1 MLSNVRSIWFVE
13 TSNRH
18 AAKAISNI
26 LSLPFVAAAVVVVLS
41 FFSPEKIGSRL
52 TPVERSLLGIGLIAI
67 APIVLVLYL
76 LVMGRTDIHTS
87 DEKRPP
93 TFFVPPI
100 IAYGL
105 AAAVFGMLRCT
116 TLYLLSTAYLLTTV
130 VVLLVTLFWRISI
143 HMAGFTG
150 PITALILVFGIHYSL
165 LYLLAIP
172 LAWARTEL
180 KAHTL
185 PQVVLGAAVG
195 AITTTIVYMKLI

>member
-1 MLSNVRSIWFVE
+1 VDSSNKH
-13 TSNRH
+13 T
-18 AAKAISNI
+18 AKAISNA
-26 LSLPFVAAAVVVVLS
+26 LSLPFVAAAVVLAFS

-52 TPVERSLLGIGLIAI
+52 TPVEKSLLGIGLIVL

-76 LVMGRTDIHTS
+76 LVRGRTDINTS
-87 DEKRPP
+87 DERRPP

-100 IAYGL
+100 IAYSL

-116 TLYLLSTAYLLTTV
+116 TLYLLSAAYLLTTV
-130 VVLLVTLFWRISI
+130 VVFFVTLFWRISI

-150 PITALILVFGIHYSL
+150 PITALILVFGINYSL

-185 PQVVLGAAVG
+185 PQVVLGAVVG
-195 AITTTIVYMKLI
+195 AITTTIAYTKLI